1 MNGSTRGMVLEI
13 FENRVF
19 FFKILDLVDRYWN
32 GFKFFYKY
40 VKFKGYIVKLINLNL
55 FDLNNFYVF

>member
-1 MNGSTRGMVLEI
+1 MVLEI

-40 VKFKGYIVKLINLNL
+40 VKFKGEIVKLINLNL